1 MEVQPLHLIFP
12 LVACLAIFWITLKFS
27 SEKIT
32 SQHRLLAERFGL
44 DLNQPPPKMAGF
56 YRFDPTAYGHYRG
69 REVSFSAP
77 GKGFKG
83 TRHIESLL
91 KLGLRDHRIKAQMAP
106 GGPLGKFSIGKSG
119 KGLTKWES
127 GDSNFDQKVHVKTSN
142 PAIFERVLTDDRRTR
157 LANHLKQSKATIYI
171 GDGTIAYAR
180 LGLIAN
186 DATRQLFEE
195 AVELL
200 CDFAETIEGLE

>member
-12 LVACLAIFWITLKFS
+12 LVACLAIFWITLKVS

-32 SQHRLLAERFGL
+32 TQYRLLAERFGL
-44 DLNQPPPKMAGF
+44 DLEQPPAKMAGF
-56 YRFDPTAYGHYRG
+56 HRFDPIVYGHYRD

-83 TRHIESLL
+83 TRHTESLL
-91 KLGLRDHRIKAQMAP
+91 KLELKDRRIKAQIATA
-106 GGPLGKFSIGKSG
+106 GPLGKLGMGSSK
-119 KGLTKWES
+119 KGQIKWES
-127 GDSNFDQKVHVKTSN
+127 GDSNFDQKVSVKTSN
-142 PAIFERVLTDDRRTR
+142 PAVFERVLTDERRTQ

-171 GDGTIAYAR
+171 GDGTIAYAKM
-180 LGLIAN
+180 GLIGN
-186 DATRQLFEE
+186 EATRQLFEE

-200 CDFAETIEGLE
+200 CDFAETVEGLD